1 MRFGSS
7 IVSYIHGWITLL
19 SALMPVKLKAASC
32 RQYHKGHFDSNR
44 IGHSSVHLFQGD
56 FPWSR
61 NCCMVHEHFHSAH
74 LQTISW
80 MSELSCQPR
89 ETLFFA
95 GFTPVPAKPD
105 AMTER
110 TVHQLQYKLV
120 FFFTVDL
127 HQISSQFFAEGLGL
141 VPILDGVA
149 HQVTVALKIR
159 PATGTRTFSVKKR
172 WLFLWTLLELFL
184 RFLLCLVHDQKVSS
198 P

>member
-19 SALMPVKLKAASC
+19 SALMPVKPKAASC

-44 IGHSSVHLFQGD
+44 IGHSSVHLFLGD
-56 FPWSR
+56 FPWSK
-61 NCCMVHEHFHSAH
+61 NGCMVHEHFHSAH

-110 TVHQLQYKLV
+110 AC
-120 FFFTVDL
+120 
-127 HQISSQFFAEGLGL
+127 S
-141 VPILDGVA
+141 
-149 HQVTVALKIR
+149 
-159 PATGTRTFSVKKR
+159 PASVQ
-172 WLFLWTLLELFL
+172 T
-184 RFLLCLVHDQKVSS
+184 RFLLHRWSS
-198 P
+198 PDVLPVLCRILGPGTKSWWSCSPSNRSL